1 MLNLLNAQNDSA
13 SARLALAQ
21 ARSQLLLERL
31 RLAQLAGQLDESA
44 LRSVNQQLE
53 ASDKP

>member
-13 SARLALAQ
+13 SAQLALAQ